1 MFSHEKVVIELA
13 SNTGSYLAIDIG
25 GTQLRGFESISG
37 SEFAGT
43 GVTHSSSL
51 ALDLAKNIAAAIP
64 ENISEIDTVVL
75 SLAAIPQSAEEQQLM
90 AAAILQR
97 VRFSKLVIASDTKA
111 AALSGDSFADLT
123 IAVGTGI
130 TALVKTEKENFELT
144 GHGYL
149 IGDEASG
156 FWIGRSGLNAALRAD
171 EGRGPDTSLLKSAID
186 FYQVP
191 AIALADHLHQLPSPV
206 AQVAAFAPSVV
217 AAATAGDAEALFVIS
232 QAANEIAVLI
242 EVAIERAGIKT
253 VSLVGGAIPH
263 GQLLHNQVLAAS
275 QSLEIEFKPDSAE
288 PLKGA
293 CRIAED
299 IELQSELIVISAME
313 LDPKIWS
320 KLYLLSAQK
329 LLGQVAVSQQKS
341 VTECVKLFADALAS
355 GKMIHTFGTG
365 HSHLLAEEIFY
376 RAGGLAAIYPILD
389 ERLMLHKEVVKG
401 SQTERLPGLAQEL
414 LNKHSIASG
423 DVVIVISNSGGN
435 QVTIDLLKLA
445 QSLGAKVIALT
456 SLNHAASKSA
466 RSNAAEKIHQLAD
479 VVLDNSGVVGDALVR
494 VAGSSMSAGPTST
507 VIGGALL
514 QSVVVGTVAEC
525 LRRGIQPE
533 IFLSSNLAGGD
544 ENNAAIFEKYRSL
557 IDLYN

>member
-1 MFSHEKVVIELA
+1 MA
-13 SNTGSYLAIDIG
+13 SNMGSYIAIDAGGTRIRGYETVTATEFTGS
-25 GTQLRGFESISG
+25 
-37 SEFAGT
+37 
-43 GVTHSSSL
+43 GVTHTNSL
-51 ALDLAKNIAAAIP
+51 ALDLAR
-64 ENISEIDTVVL
+64 NISATIPDGITEVNTLVL
-75 SLAAIPQSAEEQQLM
+75 SLAAIPQKAEEQQLM
-90 AAAILQR
+90 AAALLQR
-97 VRFSKLVIASDTKA
+97 VRFEKLVIASDTKA
-111 AALSGDSFADLT
+111 AALSGRSRADLT

-130 TALVKTEKENFELT
+130 TALVNTPEHNFELT

-156 FWIGRSGLNAALRAD
+156 FWMGRSGLNAALRSD
-171 EGRGPDTSLLKSAID
+171 ESRGPDTSLLKAAID

-191 AIALADHLHQLPSPV
+191 AKELADHIHQLYRPV

-217 AAATAGDAEALFVIS
+217 KAAQSGDAEALFIIS

-242 EVAIERAGIKT
+242 EVAIERANIKT
-253 VSLVGGAIPH
+253 VALVGGAIPH
-263 GQLLHNQVLAAS
+263 GELLHNQVLVAS
-275 QSLEIEFKPDSAE
+275 QGLNVAFISDSAE
-288 PLKGA
+288 PLQGA
-293 CRIAED
+293 RKIAE
-299 IELQSELIVISAME
+299 ETKLQSDLIVISSSLIE
-313 LDPKIWS
+313 TEIWS
-320 KLYLLSAQK
+320 KLYLLSAQE
-329 LLGQVAVSQQKS
+329 LLGRVAITQQES
-341 VTECVKLFADALAS
+341 VAACIDLFADALAS

-401 SQTERLPGLAQEL
+401 SQNERLPGLAQEL
-414 LNKHSIASG
+414 VNQHPIASG

-435 QVTIDLLKLA
+435 QVTIDLVKLA
-445 QSLGAKVIALT
+445 QGLGAKVIAVT
-456 SLNHAASKSA
+456 SVSHATSKSA
-466 RSNAAEKIHQLAD
+466 RSNAAEKIHHLAD

-494 VAGSSMSAGPTST
+494 VAGSPMSAGPTST

-525 LRRGIQPE
+525 LKRGIQPE

-544 ENNAAIFEKYRSL
+544 ENNAAIFDKYRLL

>member
-1 MFSHEKVVIELA
+1 MAQLA
-13 SNTGSYLAIDIG
+13 SELGSYIAIDAGGTRIRGYESVTATEFTGS
-25 GTQLRGFESISG
+25 
-37 SEFAGT
+37 
-43 GVTHSSSL
+43 GVTHTNSL
-51 ALDLAKNIAAAIP
+51 ALDLAQ
-64 ENISEIDTVVL
+64 NISAVIPDGITEVNTLVL
-75 SLAAIPQSAEEQQLM
+75 SLAAIPQKAEEQQLM
-90 AAAILQR
+90 AAALLQR
-97 VRFSKLVIASDTKA
+97 VRFEKLVIASDTKA
-111 AALSGDSFADLT
+111 AALSGRSRADLT

-130 TALVKTEKENFELT
+130 TALVNTPEQNFELT

-156 FWIGRSGLNAALRAD
+156 FWMGRSGLNAALRSD
-171 EGRGPDTSLLKSAID
+171 ESRGPDTSLLKAAID

-191 AIALADHLHQLPSPV
+191 AKELADHIHQLSSPV

-217 AAATAGDAEALFVIS
+217 KAAQSGDAEALFIIS

-242 EVAIERAGIKT
+242 EVAIERANIKT
-253 VSLVGGAIPH
+253 VALVGGAIPH
-263 GQLLHNQVLAAS
+263 GELLHNQVLVAS
-275 QSLEIEFKPDSAE
+275 QGLNVAFISDSAE
-288 PLKGA
+288 PLQGA
-293 CRIAED
+293 RKIAE
-299 IELQSELIVISAME
+299 ETKLQSDLIVISSSSIE
-313 LDPKIWS
+313 TEIWS
-320 KLYLLSAQK
+320 KLYLLSAQE
-329 LLGQVAVSQQKS
+329 LMGRVAITQQES
-341 VTECVKLFADALAS
+341 VAACVDLFADALTS

-401 SQTERLPGLAQEL
+401 SQNERLPGLAQEL
-414 LNKHSIASG
+414 VNQHPIASG

-435 QVTIDLLKLA
+435 QVTIDLVKLA
-445 QSLGAKVIALT
+445 QGLGAKVIAVT
-456 SLNHAASKSA
+456 SVNHATSKSA
-466 RSNAAEKIHQLAD
+466 RSNAAEKIHHLAD

-494 VAGSSMSAGPTST
+494 VAGSPMSAGPTST

-525 LRRGIQPE
+525 LKRGIQPE

-544 ENNAAIFEKYRSL
+544 ENNAAIFDKYRSL

>member
-1 MFSHEKVVIELA
+1 LA
-13 SNTGSYLAIDIG
+13 SNMGSYIAIDAGGTRIRGYESVTATEFTGS
-25 GTQLRGFESISG
+25 
-37 SEFAGT
+37 
-43 GVTHSSSL
+43 GVTHTNSL
-51 ALDLAKNIAAAIP
+51 ALDLARNISAAIP
-64 ENISEIDTVVL
+64 DGITEVNTLVL
-75 SLAAIPQSAEEQQLM
+75 SLAAIPQKAEERQLM
-90 AAAILQR
+90 AAALLQR
-97 VRFSKLVIASDTKA
+97 VRFEKLVIASDTKA
-111 AALSGDSFADLT
+111 AALSGKSQADLT

-130 TALVKTEKENFELT
+130 TALVNMPNDKFELT

-156 FWIGRSGLNAALRAD
+156 FWIGRCGLNAALRAN
-171 EGRGPDTSLLKSAID
+171 EGRGPDTSLLKTAID

-191 AIALADHLHQLPSPV
+191 AKELADHLHQLSSPV
-206 AQVAAFAPSVV
+206 GQVAAFAPSVV
-217 AAATAGDAEALFVIS
+217 KAAQSGDAEALFIIS

-242 EVAIERAGIKT
+242 EVAIERANIKT
-253 VSLVGGAIPH
+253 VALVGGAIPH
-263 GQLLHNQVLAAS
+263 GELLHNQVLVAS
-275 QSLEIEFKPDSAE
+275 QGLNIAFISDSAE
-288 PLKGA
+288 PLQGA
-293 CRIAED
+293 RKIAE
-299 IELQSELIVISAME
+299 ETKLQSDLIVISSSLINTA
-313 LDPKIWS
+313 IWS
-320 KLYLLSAQK
+320 KLYLLSAQE
-329 LLGQVAVSQQKS
+329 LLGRVAITQQES
-341 VTECVKLFADALAS
+341 VAACVDLFADALAS

-401 SQTERLPGLAQEL
+401 SQNERLPGLAQEL
-414 LNKHSIASG
+414 VNQHPIASG

-435 QVTIDLLKLA
+435 QVTIDLVKLA
-445 QSLGAKVIALT
+445 QGLGAKVIAIT
-456 SLNHAASKSA
+456 SVNHATSKSA

-494 VAGSSMSAGPTST
+494 VAGSPMSAGPTST

-525 LRRGIQPE
+525 LKRGIQPE

-544 ENNAAIFEKYRSL
+544 ESNAAIFDKYRSL

>member
-1 MFSHEKVVIELA
+1 MAQLA
-13 SNTGSYLAIDIG
+13 SNMGSYIAIDAGGTRIRGYETVTATEFTGS
-25 GTQLRGFESISG
+25 
-37 SEFAGT
+37 
-43 GVTHSSSL
+43 GVTHTNSL
-51 ALDLAKNIAAAIP
+51 ALDLAR
-64 ENISEIDTVVL
+64 NISATIPDGITEVNTLVL
-75 SLAAIPQSAEEQQLM
+75 SLAAIPQKAEEQQLM
-90 AAAILQR
+90 AAALLQR
-97 VRFSKLVIASDTKA
+97 VRFEKLVIASDTKA
-111 AALSGDSFADLT
+111 AALSGRSRADLT

-130 TALVKTEKENFELT
+130 TALVNTPEHNFELT

-156 FWIGRSGLNAALRAD
+156 FWMGRSGLNAALRSD
-171 EGRGPDTSLLKSAID
+171 ESRGPDTSLLKAAID

-191 AIALADHLHQLPSPV
+191 AKELADHIHQLSSPV

-217 AAATAGDAEALFVIS
+217 KAAQSGDAEALFIIS

-242 EVAIERAGIKT
+242 EVAIERANIKT
-253 VSLVGGAIPH
+253 VALIGGAIPH
-263 GQLLHNQVLAAS
+263 GELLHNQVLVAS
-275 QSLEIEFKPDSAE
+275 QGLNVGFISDSAE
-288 PLKGA
+288 PLQGA
-293 CRIAED
+293 RKIAE
-299 IELQSELIVISAME
+299 ETKLQSDLIVISSSSIE
-313 LDPKIWS
+313 TEIWS
-320 KLYLLSAQK
+320 KLYLLSAQE
-329 LLGQVAVSQQKS
+329 LMGRVAITQQES
-341 VTECVKLFADALAS
+341 VAACVDLFADALAS

-401 SQTERLPGLAQEL
+401 SQNERLPGLAQEL
-414 LNKHSIASG
+414 VNQHPIASG

-435 QVTIDLLKLA
+435 QVTIDLMKLA
-445 QSLGAKVIALT
+445 QGLGAKVIAVT
-456 SLNHAASKSA
+456 SVNHATSKSA
-466 RSNAAEKIHQLAD
+466 RSNAAEKIHHLAD

-494 VAGSSMSAGPTST
+494 VAGSPMSAGPTST

-525 LRRGIQPE
+525 LKRGIQPE

-544 ENNAAIFEKYRSL
+544 ENNAAIFDKYRSL

>member
-1 MFSHEKVVIELA
+1 VVVKLA
-13 SNTGSYLAIDIG
+13 SIPDSYIAIDAG
-25 GTQLRGFESISG
+25 GTRLRGFESVTRT
-37 SEFAGT
+37 EFTGN
-43 GVTHSSSL
+43 GVTHSNSL
-51 ALDLAKNIAAAIP
+51 ALDLAQNISIAIP
-64 ENISEIDTVVL
+64 ENILEIDTLVM
-75 SLAAIPQSAEEQQLM
+75 SLAAIPQNIEEQELM

-97 VRFSKLVIASDTKA
+97 VRFEKLVIVSDTKA
-111 AALSGDSFADLT
+111 AALSGQSFADLT

-130 TALVKTEKENFELT
+130 TALVKTTKDNFELT

-191 AIALADHLHQLPSPV
+191 AKALADHLHQLSSPV
-206 AQVAAFAPSVV
+206 TQVAAFAPSVV
-217 AAATAGDAEALFVIS
+217 AAAVAGDAEALFIIS

-242 EVAIERAGIKT
+242 EVAIERAEIKT
-253 VSLVGGAIPH
+253 VALVGGAIPH

-275 QSLEIEFKPDSAE
+275 QNLEIEFKSDSAE
-288 PLKGA
+288 PLRGA
-293 CRIAED
+293 CRIAEE
-299 IELQSELIVISAME
+299 IQLQSDLVVLTPSEIE
-313 LDPKIWS
+313 TKIWS

-329 LLGQVAVSQQKS
+329 LLSQVAISQQKS
-341 VTECVKLFADALAS
+341 VTESVNLFSDALAQ

-389 ERLMLHKEVVKG
+389 ERLMLHKDVVKG

-414 LNKHSIASG
+414 LTKHPIASG
-423 DVVIVISNSGGN
+423 DVVVVISNSGGN
-435 QVTIDLLKLA
+435 QVTIDLVKLA
-445 QSLGAKVIALT
+445 QGLGAKVIALT
-456 SLNHAASKSA
+456 SLNHASSKSA

-494 VAGSSMSAGPTST
+494 VAGSPMSAGPTST

-514 QSVVVGTVAEC
+514 QSIVVGTVAEC
-525 LRRGIQPE
+525 LKRGIQPE

>member
-1 MFSHEKVVIELA
+1 MAQLA
-13 SNTGSYLAIDIG
+13 SNMGSYIAIDAGGTRIRGYESVTATEFTGS
-25 GTQLRGFESISG
+25 
-37 SEFAGT
+37 
-43 GVTHSSSL
+43 GVTHTNSL
-51 ALDLAKNIAAAIP
+51 ALDLAQ
-64 ENISEIDTVVL
+64 NISAVIPDGITEVNTLVL
-75 SLAAIPQSAEEQQLM
+75 SLAAIPQKAEEQQLM
-90 AAAILQR
+90 AAALLQR
-97 VRFSKLVIASDTKA
+97 VRFEKLVIASDTKA
-111 AALSGDSFADLT
+111 AALSGRSRADLT

-130 TALVKTEKENFELT
+130 TALVNTPEHNFELT

-156 FWIGRSGLNAALRAD
+156 FWMGRSGLNAALRSD
-171 EGRGPDTSLLKSAID
+171 ESRGPDTSLLKAAID

-191 AIALADHLHQLPSPV
+191 AKELADHIHQLSSPV

-217 AAATAGDAEALFVIS
+217 KAAQSGDAEALFIIS

-242 EVAIERAGIKT
+242 EVAIERANIKT
-253 VSLVGGAIPH
+253 VALVGGAIPH
-263 GQLLHNQVLAAS
+263 GELLHNQVLVAS
-275 QSLEIEFKPDSAE
+275 QGLNVAFISDSAE
-288 PLKGA
+288 PLQGA
-293 CRIAED
+293 RKIAE
-299 IELQSELIVISAME
+299 ETKLQSDLIVISSSSIE
-313 LDPKIWS
+313 TEIWS
-320 KLYLLSAQK
+320 KLYLLSAQE
-329 LLGQVAVSQQKS
+329 LMGRVAITQQES
-341 VTECVKLFADALAS
+341 VAACIDLFADALAS

-401 SQTERLPGLAQEL
+401 SQNERLPGLAQEL
-414 LNKHSIASG
+414 VNQHPIASG

-435 QVTIDLLKLA
+435 QVTIDLVKLA
-445 QSLGAKVIALT
+445 QGLGAKVIAVT
-456 SLNHAASKSA
+456 SVNHATSKSA
-466 RSNAAEKIHQLAD
+466 RSNAAEKIHHLAD

-494 VAGSSMSAGPTST
+494 VAGSPMSAGPTST

-525 LRRGIQPE
+525 LKRGIQPE

-544 ENNAAIFEKYRSL
+544 ENNAAIFDKYRLL

>member
-1 MFSHEKVVIELA
+1 MA
-13 SNTGSYLAIDIG
+13 SNMGSYIAIDAGGTRIRGYESVTATEFTGS
-25 GTQLRGFESISG
+25 
-37 SEFAGT
+37 
-43 GVTHSSSL
+43 GVTHTNSL
-51 ALDLAKNIAAAIP
+51 ALDLAQNISAAIP
-64 ENISEIDTVVL
+64 DGITEVNTLVL
-75 SLAAIPQSAEEQQLM
+75 SLAAIPQKAEEQQLM
-90 AAAILQR
+90 AAALLQR
-97 VRFSKLVIASDTKA
+97 VRFEKLIIASDTKA
-111 AALSGDSFADLT
+111 AALSGRSRADLT

-130 TALVKTEKENFELT
+130 TALVNTPEQNFELT

-156 FWIGRSGLNAALRAD
+156 FWMGRSGLNAALRSD
-171 EGRGPDTSLLKSAID
+171 ESRGPDTSLLKAAID

-191 AIALADHLHQLPSPV
+191 AKELADHIHQLSSPV

-217 AAATAGDAEALFVIS
+217 KAAQSGDAEALFIIS

-242 EVAIERAGIKT
+242 EVAIERANIKT
-253 VSLVGGAIPH
+253 VALVGGAIPH
-263 GQLLHNQVLAAS
+263 GELLHNQVLVAS
-275 QSLEIEFKPDSAE
+275 QGLNVAFISDSAE
-288 PLKGA
+288 PLEGA
-293 CRIAED
+293 RKIAE
-299 IELQSELIVISAME
+299 ETKLQSDLIVISSSSIE
-313 LDPKIWS
+313 TEIWS
-320 KLYLLSAQK
+320 KLYLLSAQE
-329 LLGQVAVSQQKS
+329 LMGRVAITQQES
-341 VTECVKLFADALAS
+341 VAACVDLFADALTS

-401 SQTERLPGLAQEL
+401 SQNERLPGLAQEL
-414 LNKHSIASG
+414 VNQHPIASG

-435 QVTIDLLKLA
+435 QVTIDLVKLA
-445 QSLGAKVIALT
+445 QGLGAKVIAVT
-456 SLNHAASKSA
+456 SVNHATSKSA
-466 RSNAAEKIHQLAD
+466 RSNAAEKIHHLAD

-494 VAGSSMSAGPTST
+494 VAGSPMSAGPTST

-525 LRRGIQPE
+525 LKRGIQPE

-544 ENNAAIFEKYRSL
+544 ENNAAIFDKYRLL